1 MSDPKANP
9 TNLRK
14 YARGDFSIRGG
25 LMRMAAAEIERLRD
39 ALREIAPDACRCAI
53 DPDGNVFRKCVLCR
67 ALETDDE

>member
-25 LMRMAAAEIERLRD
+25 LMRMAAADLERLRERIEELEYKIKVTEGERD
-39 ALREIAPDACRCAI
+39 IAVDHYMCAMDRI
-53 DPDGNVFRKCVLCR
+53 MGMNK
-67 ALETDDE
+67 